1 MVAALIRLK
10 KDLTFNSFGQSAWHI
25 LGTVFAGLYGLG
37 IVVMLFVL
45 QVSSGRTAE
54 VDPEMVRTVSV
65 LMGSAVFLLWLILP
79 VFISGAD
86 TTMNPRQFVTYG
98 IPRRSLILGMALT
111 GLISIGA
118 VLTFIWLI
126 GQVAHWR
133 WDPAAALTAAVTL
146 PLMLVSFS
154 LVSQAV
160 TTSISAWLS
169 GRRARDVL
177 AILALTVMVMA
188 YPIVVGLEAAFSS
201 LEAALPAVVDFLALT
216 PLGAGAAMPADAAAG
231 NWAALALRLLIMAAT
246 LGVAVLVIRAGL
258 VKITEQPSVRG
269 SAASKSATGVGLF
282 ERFPATP
289 WGAVAARATT
299 YWLKDT
305 RYGGTLVVLPA
316 LVILAVVMYFQ
327 FDQPWVLLALGPF
340 FGLTLGFAISADISY
355 DNSAFA
361 MHVTT
366 GVSGVADRLGRL
378 VGLMTFALPVT
389 AVTALVPALL
399 FTEPDV
405 TLVLLGV
412 SLGMLGSA
420 AGLSCLISARFTY
433 PVPKPGDGPLSQPS
447 GSTGR
452 LMAVQLGTMIAS
464 LLLMLPELALVA
476 VWLLGDVSWLAWVLA
491 LGSVLKG
498 LALCWAGV
506 RVGARVYE
514 RSQPE
519 LFQQVIQ
526 Y

>member
-1 MVAALIRLK
+1 MVASLIRLK
-10 KDLTFNSFGQSAWHI
+10 KDLTLNSFNQSAWHI

-37 IVVMLFVL
+37 IVVTIFVL
-45 QVSSGRTAE
+45 QIGSGSPAE
-54 VDPEMVRTVSV
+54 VDPEMVRTASV
-65 LMGSAVFLLWLILP
+65 LMGSAVFLVWLIVP

-98 IPRRSLILGMALT
+98 IPRRSLVLGIAVT

-118 VLTFIWLI
+118 ALTFIWLV
-126 GQVAHWR
+126 GQVVHWR
-133 WDPAAALTAAVTL
+133 WDLAAALTAALTL
-146 PLMLVSFS
+146 PLLLISFS

-169 GRRARDVL
+169 GRRSRDVL
-177 AILALTVMVMA
+177 AILALSVMVLA
-188 YPIVVGLEAAFSS
+188 YPIVIGLETAFASF
-201 LEAALPAVVDFLALT
+201 EEALPAVVDFLALT
-216 PLGAGAAMPADAAAG
+216 PLGAGAALPADAAAG
-231 NWAALALRLLIMAAT
+231 NWAALGLRLLIVAAT

-258 VKITEQPSVRG
+258 VKITEQPSARG
-269 SAASKSATGVGLF
+269 SSAAKNATGVGLF

-316 LVILAVVMYFQ
+316 LVVLAVVMYFQ
-327 FDQPWVLLALGPF
+327 LDQPWVLLALGPF
-340 FGLTLGFAISADISY
+340 FGFTLGYAISADISY

-361 MHVTT
+361 LHVTT

-378 VGLMTFALPVT
+378 VGLMTFALPAT
-389 AVTALVPALL
+389 AVAALVPALM
-399 FTEPDV
+399 FTEPSV
-405 TLVLLGV
+405 TVALLGV
-412 SLGMLGSA
+412 SLGMLFSA

-452 LMAVQLGTMIAS
+452 LMAVQLGTMIAT
-464 LLLMLPELALVA
+464 LLLMLPELALLA
-476 VWLLGDVSWLAWVLA
+476 VWLLGDVSWLVWVLA

-506 RVGARVYE
+506 RLGARVYE
-514 RSQPE
+514 RAQPE